1 LVRAAGWVGA
11 PWLIVHGAEDELVPV
26 GDAHELCR
34 AARQAELLVVADTG
48 HTFGARHPWT
58 GSTPSL
64 DRVVQGTLDWFARHL
79 V

>member
-1 LVRAAGWVGA
+1 MRAAGWVRA

-64 DRVVQGTLDWFARHL
+64 DRVVQATLDWFARNL